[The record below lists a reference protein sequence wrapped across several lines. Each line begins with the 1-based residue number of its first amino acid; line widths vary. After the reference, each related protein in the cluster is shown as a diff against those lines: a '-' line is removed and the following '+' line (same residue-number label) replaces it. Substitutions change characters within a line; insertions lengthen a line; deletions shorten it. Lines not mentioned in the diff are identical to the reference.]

1 MEFAGR
7 QLLDIQTWSCM
18 FFEFDGLVLDL
29 RQGRLLRGGADVEL
43 RPKSLA
49 LLIYLIENAG
59 RILSKDELVSAVW
72 PTVTVSDESL
82 AQCIMDI
89 RRALGPGAYGLIRTL
104 PRRGY
109 LVDEDRVHATE
120 DAKTRRSDPAM
131 PAKASIVVLPF
142 ANLDGNSKQGIFT
155 DGLTEDLIT
164 DLSRYAGLLVIARQS
179 SLAYKG
185 KTTDVRVIARDLG
198 VRFVLEGSARRA
210 GGRIRI
216 NAQLVDAIAGDLLWA
231 DRFDRNIEDVFA
243 VQDEVA
249 GKIVEALIGKLRT
262 PLPVRNRPANLD
274 AYELCVKARALIAS
288 MGGSPEAVRES
299 ILLLKQAI
307 SLDPGYA
314 EAIRWLGF
322 NLWSLWSNAI
332 DSADSNLAEAIS
344 LAERAVSLDPNDG
357 SNHWIFGYLLA
368 SAGRW
373 ADSEKEFAATF
384 ELDPNHA
391 DAMVMRAELTVM
403 AGRPKEAAEL
413 ITKAFRLNP
422 HPSGWYYWEL
432 GLVQYAAQDYEAAV
446 KTLRTEATYRT
457 GSRRI
462 LAASLAQL
470 GRHDEAIREAQVF
483 LANNPGFTITQWASR
498 QPVRDAGVL
507 DHFADGYRKAGLPH

>member
-1 MEFAGR
+1 
-7 QLLDIQTWSCM
+7 M
-18 FFEFDGLVLDL
+18 FFEFDGHVLDL
-29 RQGRLLRGGADVEL
+29 RQGRLLRDGADVNL

-59 RILSKDELVSAVW
+59 RILHKDELVSAVW
-72 PTVTVSDESL
+72 PAVTVSDESL
-82 AQCIMDI
+82 TQCIMDI
-89 RRALGPGAYGLIRTL
+89 RRALGPGADGLIRTL

-109 LVDEDRVHATE
+109 LVDESRVHASADTQPK
-120 DAKTRRSDPAM
+120 DLDPAI
-131 PAKASIVVLPF
+131 PAKASIAVLPF
-142 ANLDGNSKQGIFT
+142 VNIDGIPEQDAFT

-164 DLSRYAGLLVIARQS
+164 DLSRNAGLLVIARQS

-185 KTTDVRVIARDLG
+185 KTTDVRIIAHDLG
-198 VRFVLEGSARRA
+198 VRFLLEGSARRA
-210 GGRIRI
+210 AGRIRV
-216 NAQLVDAIAGDLLWA
+216 NVQLVDAIGGDLLWA
-231 DRFDRNIEDVFA
+231 ERFDRNIEDVFA

-249 GKIVEALIGKLRT
+249 DKIVQALVGKLT
-262 PLPVRNRPANLD
+262 PPLPPRNRPANLD
-274 AYELCVKARALIAS
+274 AYDLCVKARALIAS

-299 ILLLKQAI
+299 ILLLKQAVT
-307 SLDPGYA
+307 LDPGYA
-314 EAIRWLGF
+314 EAIRWLAF

-332 DSADSNLAEAIS
+332 DSADSNLAEAIR

-373 ADSEKEFAATF
+373 ADSEREFAATF
-384 ELDPNHA
+384 TLDPNHA
-391 DAMVMRAELTVM
+391 DAMIMCAELTAM
-403 AGRPKEAAEL
+403 AGRAAEAIDL
-413 ITKAFRLNP
+413 IKRAFRLNP

-432 GLVQYAAQDYEAAV
+432 GLAQYAARDYGAAV

-470 GRHDEAIREAQVF
+470 GRLDEAVREGQIF
-483 LANNPGFTITQWASR
+483 LANNPGFTTSQWASR
-498 QPVRDAGVL
+498 QPARDAGTVE
-507 DHFADGYRKAGLPH
+507 HFVDGYRKAGLPD